1 MYPKPMMK
9 ENGHWQ
15 LLLPKRVMDMDGG
28 QRYTLH
34 TVGASSS
41 GAYVTPEL
49 PEGVP
54 TETFPN
60 GAGRNRPF
68 EILYGYVNG
77 ETYSTQ
83 NKELIWARN
92 SGEVAEYTRQSF
104 PGSHGRI

>member
-1 MYPKPMMK
+1 
-9 ENGHWQ
+9 
-15 LLLPKRVMDMDGG
+15 MDMDGG

-60 GAGRNRPF
+60 GSRRNRPF
-68 EILYGYVNG
+68 EILYGYV
-77 ETYSTQ
+77 
-83 NKELIWARN
+83 
-92 SGEVAEYTRQSF
+92 
-104 PGSHGRI
+104 